1 MKKKIKEIDLIKI
14 DTEGFEAEVFE
25 GAKKTF
31 TIIKPKFIQM
41 EFNWHQIF
49 RNTSLNF
56 FAEKLP
62 DYDVYQLIP
71 NGWVKRDPKDPLV
84 NIYLFSNFVFVRK
97 T

>member
-1 MKKKIKEIDLIKI
+1 MKKKIKEIDFIKI
-14 DTEGFEAEVFE
+14 DVEGFEAEIVE

-31 TIIKPKFIQM
+31 AIIKPKFIQM
-41 EFNWHQIF
+41 EFNLHQMF

-56 FAEKLP
+56 FAEKLS
-62 DYDVYQLIP
+62 DYTVYQLVP

-84 NIYLFSNFVFVRK
+84 NIYCFSNFVFVRK